1 MGLERNLVP
10 CKTSGPGQAG
20 NERPASCCPQTTGPG
35 NSSSV
40 LDFRLSVSEPRGN
53 QRATSDPIFSPN
65 TTRPRFPGTFRLKT
79 IIGKLLSMHMEI
91 AVVSMTA
98 SPRDSTSKYLI

>member
-1 MGLERNLVP
+1 MGLERILVP
-10 CKTSGPGQAG
+10 CETSGPGQVG
-20 NERPASCCPQTTGPG
+20 NERRLAV
-35 NSSSV
+35 V
-40 LDFRLSVSEPRGN
+40 LRPPNRATLLPFSIFDSRLLNRGN